1 MFGYTAKSEFPRRI
15 QLEKD
20 LIAHGEAKGLK
31 PQITPLRNLI
41 KALEKG
47 AKPSNLRSLN

>member
-31 PQITPLRNLI
+31 PQITTLRKLI
-41 KALEKG
+41 KALEKDG
-47 AKPSNLRSLN
+47 EPSKLRSLN